1 MNALNRFGM
10 MSLRRSKVPSGASPL
25 MSTQQLVCG
34 ECKNRTYAVN
44 AYNGEAGALLA
55 VVCAGPWKPSMDLS
69 LGVKPSDVTDKVSE
83 WIRGRSITTVKVS
96 TPQGLIF
103 GTDYL
108 EKVTNKSI
116 GEEVSQNANADI
128 GMEVDESAAMLPDLL
143 DTSVWYQKRTF
154 QPSLIRRKRKHGFLK
169 RVRTSSGRKILNHRR
184 RKGRRSLCA

>member
-1 MNALNRFGM
+1 
-10 MSLRRSKVPSGASPL
+10 
-25 MSTQQLVCG
+25 
-34 ECKNRTYAVN
+34 
-44 AYNGEAGALLA
+44 
-55 VVCAGPWKPSMDLS
+55 
-69 LGVKPSDVTDKVSE
+69 
-83 WIRGRSITTVKVS
+83 
-96 TPQGLIF
+96 LIF

-116 GEEVSQNANADI
+116 AEEVSQNANADI